1 MNLSSLREKI
11 NKIDSELLIKLKERM
26 EISKEIGIFKK
37 ENKLEILDPKREEL
51 LINSLINHDTKVF
64 EDDKN
69 KEFITDLWKVI
80 MNYSKSNQNLN

>member
-1 MNLSSLREKI
+1 MDLSLLREKI

-26 EISKEIGIFKK
+26 EVSKEIGIFKK
-37 ENKLEILDPKREEL
+37 ENNLEVLDSKREEL

>member
-1 MNLSSLREKI
+1 MDLSSLREKI
-11 NKIDSELLIKLKERM
+11 NKIDSELLFKLKERM

-37 ENKLEILDPKREEL
+37 ENNLEVLDSKREEL